1 MCNIKRMDNKQKRNN
16 FLKYAN
22 IRLDNALK
30 CIARIKPL
38 ANRRYYDYSSADKKI
53 LLSKLND
60 SLNEV
65 KRAFAEKEK
74 VKKNIYKRKNYF
86 S

>member
-1 MCNIKRMDNKQKRNN
+1 MDDKQKRNN

-22 IRLDNALK
+22 IRLDNALR

-38 ANRRYYDYSSADKKI
+38 ANKRYYEYSPTDKKI

-65 KRAFAEKEK
+65 KRAFADKET
-74 VKKNIYKRKNYF
+74 VKKSRGKRKNYF
-86 S
+86 L

>member
-1 MCNIKRMDNKQKRNN
+1 MDGKQKRKN

-38 ANRRYYDYSSADKKI
+38 ANKRYYEYSPAEKKI
-53 LLSKLND
+53 ILSKLND
-60 SLNEV
+60 SLSEV
-65 KRAFAEKEK
+65 KKAFAEKET
-74 VKKNIYKRKNYF
+74 VKKDKDKRKNYF
-86 S
+86 L

>member
-1 MCNIKRMDNKQKRNN
+1 MDNKQKRNN

-38 ANRRYYDYSSADKKI
+38 ANKRYYDYTPAEKKI
-53 LLSKLND
+53 ILFKLND

-65 KRAFAEKEK
+65 KKAFAEKES
-74 VKKNIYKRKNYF
+74 VKKSKDKRKNYF

>member
-1 MCNIKRMDNKQKRNN
+1 MDNKQKRNN

-38 ANRRYYDYSSADKKI
+38 ANRRYYDYSPADKKI

-74 VKKNIYKRKNYF
+74 VKKNIDKRKNYF